1 MKIGRRL
8 AAAAATLGCMHAH
21 AQTSGSVTLYGTVDT
36 GIIYST
42 NQQFTRADGST
53 GGGHAW
59 QMGGGNLVP
68 SRFGFQGAEPLGG
81 VRCSRSSSSFFR
93 RTGRRC
99 RAARP
104 SAGRHGSAAPDG
116 IGTLGLG
123 RQYDTYTDMLGAYV
137 SSNNWATPYGSHLG
151 DVDNLN
157 AAFNFNN
164 AVKFTSADF
173 NGLTFGGTFSFGGQ
187 AGDFSAKRG
196 YAVAATYTRA
206 PVAFSVGYLDLHQP
220 LDAAL
225 GGANGYIGDFACS
238 NPGAMYCLLQDAGS
252 MRAFGAGGS
261 VTFGDATIALT
272 YTHTRLGDS
281 RYFSTTAQPR
291 TQAFTFDIGEVNA
304 TYMFTPALQGGVASS
319 STPRIPTA
327 RHDAV
332 PPGERRHELQP
343 VEAHGADAVAIGQIA
358 SGKAGTDADGNAVNY
373 AQIPVLANSNSS
385 RQLAVMAGIR
395 VNFERGTRAA
405 IGVQRVAGGRRAA
418 GLPLDSLRQAPRTG
432 DRRVP

>member
-1 MKIGRRL
+1 MTIGTRRL
-8 AAAAATLGCMHAH
+8 AAAAVAAAASCMHAH
-21 AQTSGSVTLYGTVDT
+21 AQTSGGVTLYGTVDT

-42 NQQFTRADGST
+42 NQQFTRADGSV

-81 VRCSRSSSSFFR
+81 GLDAVFTLEQQFLSASGQALQGGAAFSRQAWVGLR
-93 RTGRRC
+93 Q
-99 RAARP
+99 
-104 SAGRHGSAAPDG
+104 DG
-116 IGTLGLG
+116 LGALGLG
-123 RQYDTYTDMLGAYV
+123 RQYDSYTDMLGAYV

-196 YAVAATYTRA
+196 YALAVSYNRA
-206 PVAFSVGYLDLHQP
+206 PVSLALGYLNLRQP

-238 NPGAMYCLLQDAGS
+238 NPGAMFCLLQDAAS
-252 MRAFGAGGS
+252 MRAFGVGGS
-261 VTFGDATIALT
+261 VALGNATVALT

-281 RYFSTTAQPR
+281 RYFSTPAQPR
-291 TQAFTFDIGEVNA
+291 AQAFTFDIGELNLS
-304 TYMFTPALQGGVASS
+304 YMFSPAWQGAVAYIFNAAHTDGRGTTRFHQVNLGTNYQLSK
-319 STPRIPTA
+319 RTA
-327 RHDAV
+327 
-332 PPGERRHELQP
+332 LY
-343 VEAHGADAVAIGQIA
+343 AVAIGQLA
-358 SGKAGTDADGNAVNY
+358 SGTGLGTDANGNALNY
-373 AQIPVLANSNSS
+373 AQIPVLGNSNSN
-385 RQLAVMAGIR
+385 RQLAVMGGIR
-395 VNFERGTRAA
+395 VNF
-405 IGVQRVAGGRRAA
+405 
-418 GLPLDSLRQAPRTG
+418 
-432 DRRVP
+432 

>member
-1 MKIGRRL
+1 MKIGRF
-8 AAAAATLGCMHAH
+8 AAAVAALGCAHAY

-36 GIIYST
+36 GILYST

-81 VRCSRSSSSFFR
+81 GLDAVFTLEQQFLSANGQALQGGTAFSRQAWIGLR
-93 RTGRRC
+93 Q
-99 RAARP
+99 
-104 SAGRHGSAAPDG
+104 DG

-123 RQYDTYTDMLGAYV
+123 RQYDSYTDMLGAYV

-173 NGLTFGGTFSFGGQ
+173 RGLTFGGTFSFGGQ
-187 AGDFSAKRG
+187 AGDFAAKRG
-196 YAVAATYTRA
+196 YSLAATYSRA
-206 PVAFSVGYLDLHQP
+206 PVALSVGYLNLRQP

-238 NPGAMYCLLQDAGS
+238 NPGAMFCLLQDARS

-261 VTFGDATIALT
+261 LTLGAATIALT
-272 YTHTRLGDS
+272 YTHTRLDDS
-281 RYFSTTAQPR
+281 RYLTTAAQPR
-291 TQAFTFDIGEVNA
+291 PQAFTFDIGELNV
-304 TYMFTPALQGGVASS
+304 TYLFTPALQGGIAYIFNAAHTGTRGTTRFHQLNVGANYSLS
-319 STPRIPTA
+319 KRTA
-327 RHDAV
+327 
-332 PPGERRHELQP
+332 LY
-343 VEAHGADAVAIGQIA
+343 AVAIGQLA
-358 SGKAGTDADGNAVNY
+358 SGTGLGTDANGQPANN
-373 AQIPVLANSNSS
+373 AQIPVLANSNSN
-385 RQLAVMAGIR
+385 RQLAVMGGIR
-395 VNFERGTRAA
+395 VNF
-405 IGVQRVAGGRRAA
+405 
-418 GLPLDSLRQAPRTG
+418 
-432 DRRVP
+432 

>member
-1 MKIGRRL
+1 MRIGRRL

-81 VRCSRSSSSFFR
+81 GLDAVFTLEQQFLSANGQALQGGTAFSRQAWVGLR
-93 RTGRRC
+93 Q
-99 RAARP
+99 
-104 SAGRHGSAAPDG
+104 DG

-123 RQYDTYTDMLGAYV
+123 RQYDSYTDMLGAYV

-173 NGLTFGGTFSFGGQ
+173 NGFTFGGTFSFGGQ

-225 GGANGYIGDFACS
+225 GGASGYIGDFACS

-261 VTFGDATIALT
+261 VTFGAATIALT

-281 RYFSTTAQPR
+281 RYFSTAAQPR
-291 TQAFTFDIGEVNA
+291 TQAFTFDIGELNV
-304 TYMFTPALQGGVASS
+304 TYMFTPALQGGVAYIFNAAHTDGRGTTRFHQVNVGTNYSLS
-319 STPRIPTA
+319 KRTA
-327 RHDAV
+327 
-332 PPGERRHELQP
+332 LY
-343 VEAHGADAVAIGQIA
+343 AVAIGQIA
-358 SGKAGTDADGNAVNY
+358 SGTGLGTDANDNAVNY

-395 VNFERGTRAA
+395 VNF
-405 IGVQRVAGGRRAA
+405 
-418 GLPLDSLRQAPRTG
+418 
-432 DRRVP
+432 

>member
-1 MKIGRRL
+1 MKIGRF
-8 AAAAATLGCMHAH
+8 AAAVAALGCAHAY

-36 GIIYST
+36 GILYST

-81 VRCSRSSSSFFR
+81 GLDAVFTLEQQFLSANGQALQGGTAFSRQAWIGLR
-93 RTGRRC
+93 Q
-99 RAARP
+99 
-104 SAGRHGSAAPDG
+104 DG

-123 RQYDTYTDMLGAYV
+123 RQYDSYTDMLGAYV

-173 NGLTFGGTFSFGGQ
+173 RGLTFGGTFSFGGQ
-187 AGDFSAKRG
+187 AGDFAAKRG
-196 YAVAATYTRA
+196 YSLAATYSRA
-206 PVAFSVGYLDLHQP
+206 PVALSVGYLNLRQP

-238 NPGAMYCLLQDAGS
+238 NPGAMFCLLQDARS

-261 VTFGDATIALT
+261 LTLGAATIALT
-272 YTHTRLGDS
+272 YTHTRLDDS
-281 RYFSTTAQPR
+281 RYLTTAAQPR
-291 TQAFTFDIGEVNA
+291 PQAFTFDIGELNV
-304 TYMFTPALQGGVASS
+304 TYLFTPALQGGIAYLFNAAHTDTRGTTRFHQLNVGANYSLS
-319 STPRIPTA
+319 KRTA
-327 RHDAV
+327 
-332 PPGERRHELQP
+332 LY
-343 VEAHGADAVAIGQIA
+343 AVAIGQLA
-358 SGKAGTDADGNAVNY
+358 SGTGLGTDANGQPANN
-373 AQIPVLANSNSS
+373 AQIPVLANSNSN
-385 RQLAVMAGIR
+385 RQLAVMGGIR
-395 VNFERGTRAA
+395 VNF
-405 IGVQRVAGGRRAA
+405 
-418 GLPLDSLRQAPRTG
+418 
-432 DRRVP
+432 

>member
-1 MKIGRRL
+1 MKIGRF
-8 AAAAATLGCMHAH
+8 AAAVAALGCAHAY

-36 GIIYST
+36 GILYST

-81 VRCSRSSSSFFR
+81 GLDAVFTLEQQFLSANGQALQGGTAFSRQAWVGLR
-93 RTGRRC
+93 Q
-99 RAARP
+99 
-104 SAGRHGSAAPDG
+104 DG

-123 RQYDTYTDMLGAYV
+123 RQYDSYTDMLGAYV

-173 NGLTFGGTFSFGGQ
+173 RGLTFGGTFSFGGQ
-187 AGDFSAKRG
+187 AGDFAAKRG
-196 YAVAATYTRA
+196 YSLAATYSRA
-206 PVAFSVGYLDLHQP
+206 PVALSVGYLNLRQP

-238 NPGAMYCLLQDAGS
+238 NPGAMFCLLQDARS

-261 VTFGDATIALT
+261 LTLGAATIALT
-272 YTHTRLGDS
+272 YTHTRLDDS
-281 RYFSTTAQPR
+281 RYLTTAAQPR
-291 TQAFTFDIGEVNA
+291 PQAFTFDVGELNV
-304 TYMFTPALQGGVASS
+304 TYLFTPVLQGGIAYLFNAAHTDTRGTTRFHQLNVGANYSLS
-319 STPRIPTA
+319 KRTA
-327 RHDAV
+327 
-332 PPGERRHELQP
+332 LY
-343 VEAHGADAVAIGQIA
+343 AVAIGQLA
-358 SGKAGTDADGNAVNY
+358 SGTGLGTDANGQPANN
-373 AQIPVLANSNSS
+373 AQIPVLANSNSN
-385 RQLAVMAGIR
+385 RQLAVMGGIR
-395 VNFERGTRAA
+395 VNF
-405 IGVQRVAGGRRAA
+405 
-418 GLPLDSLRQAPRTG
+418 
-432 DRRVP
+432 

>member
-1 MKIGRRL
+1 MKIGRF
-8 AAAAATLGCMHAH
+8 AAAVAALGCAHAY

-36 GIIYST
+36 GILYST

-81 VRCSRSSSSFFR
+81 GLDAVFTLEQQFLSANGQALQGGTAFSRQAWVGLR
-93 RTGRRC
+93 Q
-99 RAARP
+99 
-104 SAGRHGSAAPDG
+104 DG

-123 RQYDTYTDMLGAYV
+123 RQYDSYTDMLGAYV

-173 NGLTFGGTFSFGGQ
+173 HGLTFGGTFSFGGQ
-187 AGDFSAKRG
+187 AGDFAAKRG
-196 YAVAATYTRA
+196 YSLAATYSRA
-206 PVAFSVGYLDLHQP
+206 PVALSVGYLNLRQP

-238 NPGAMYCLLQDAGS
+238 NPGAMFCLLQDARS

-261 VTFGDATIALT
+261 LTLGAATIALT
-272 YTHTRLGDS
+272 YTHTRLDDS
-281 RYFSTTAQPR
+281 RYLTTAAQPR
-291 TQAFTFDIGEVNA
+291 PQAFTFDIGELNV
-304 TYMFTPALQGGVASS
+304 TYLFTPALQGGIAYIFNAAHTDTRGTTRFHQLNVGANYSLS
-319 STPRIPTA
+319 KRTA
-327 RHDAV
+327 
-332 PPGERRHELQP
+332 LY
-343 VEAHGADAVAIGQIA
+343 AVAIGQLA
-358 SGKAGTDADGNAVNY
+358 SGTGLGTDANGQPANN
-373 AQIPVLANSNSS
+373 AQIPVLANSNSN
-385 RQLAVMAGIR
+385 RQLAVMGGIR
-395 VNFERGTRAA
+395 VNF
-405 IGVQRVAGGRRAA
+405 
-418 GLPLDSLRQAPRTG
+418 
-432 DRRVP
+432 

>member
-1 MKIGRRL
+1 MKIGRF
-8 AAAAATLGCMHAH
+8 AAAVAALGCAHAY

-36 GIIYST
+36 GILYST

-81 VRCSRSSSSFFR
+81 GLDAVFTLEQQFLSANGQALQGGTAFSRQAWIGLR
-93 RTGRRC
+93 Q
-99 RAARP
+99 
-104 SAGRHGSAAPDG
+104 DG

-123 RQYDTYTDMLGAYV
+123 RQYDSYTDMLGAYV

-173 NGLTFGGTFSFGGQ
+173 RGLTFGGTFSFGGQ
-187 AGDFSAKRG
+187 AGDFAAKRG
-196 YAVAATYTRA
+196 YSLAATYSRA
-206 PVAFSVGYLDLHQP
+206 PVALSVGYLNLRQP

-238 NPGAMYCLLQDAGS
+238 NPGAMFCLLQDARS

-261 VTFGDATIALT
+261 LTLGAATIALT
-272 YTHTRLGDS
+272 YTHTRLDDS
-281 RYFSTTAQPR
+281 RYLTTAAQPR
-291 TQAFTFDIGEVNA
+291 PQAFTFDIGELNV
-304 TYMFTPALQGGVASS
+304 TYLFTPALQGGIAYIFNAAHTDTRGTTRFHQLNVGANYSLS
-319 STPRIPTA
+319 KRTA
-327 RHDAV
+327 
-332 PPGERRHELQP
+332 LY
-343 VEAHGADAVAIGQIA
+343 AVAIGQLA
-358 SGKAGTDADGNAVNY
+358 SGTGLGTDANGQPANN
-373 AQIPVLANSNSS
+373 AQIPVLANSNSN
-385 RQLAVMAGIR
+385 RQLAVMGGIR
-395 VNFERGTRAA
+395 VNF
-405 IGVQRVAGGRRAA
+405 
-418 GLPLDSLRQAPRTG
+418 
-432 DRRVP
+432 

>member
-1 MKIGRRL
+1 MKIGRF
-8 AAAAATLGCMHAH
+8 AAAVAALGCAHAY

-36 GIIYST
+36 GILYST

-81 VRCSRSSSSFFR
+81 GLDAVFTLEQQFLSANGQALQGGTAFSRQAWVGLR
-93 RTGRRC
+93 Q
-99 RAARP
+99 
-104 SAGRHGSAAPDG
+104 DG

-123 RQYDTYTDMLGAYV
+123 RQYDSYTDMLGAYV

-173 NGLTFGGTFSFGGQ
+173 RGLTFGGTFSFGGQ
-187 AGDFSAKRG
+187 AGDFAAKRG
-196 YAVAATYTRA
+196 YALAATYSRA
-206 PVAFSVGYLDLHQP
+206 PVALSVGYLNLRQP

-238 NPGAMYCLLQDAGS
+238 NPGAMFCLLQDARS

-261 VTFGDATIALT
+261 LTLGAATIALT
-272 YTHTRLGDS
+272 YTHTRLDDS
-281 RYFSTTAQPR
+281 RYLTTAAQPR
-291 TQAFTFDIGEVNA
+291 PQAFTFDIGELNV
-304 TYMFTPALQGGVASS
+304 TYLFTSALQGGIAYLFNAAHTDTRGTTRFHQLNVGANYSLS
-319 STPRIPTA
+319 KRTA
-327 RHDAV
+327 
-332 PPGERRHELQP
+332 LY
-343 VEAHGADAVAIGQIA
+343 AVAIGQLA
-358 SGKAGTDADGNAVNY
+358 SGTGLGTDANGQPANN
-373 AQIPVLANSNSS
+373 AQIPVLANSNSN
-385 RQLAVMAGIR
+385 RQLAVMGGIR
-395 VNFERGTRAA
+395 VNF
-405 IGVQRVAGGRRAA
+405 
-418 GLPLDSLRQAPRTG
+418 
-432 DRRVP
+432 